1 MKTSD
6 EIRFAIHNIL
16 NNKVRSIT
24 TCFIV
29 FLLSFILMAILS
41 IGFSINYNLDLINE
55 QRCKEIDPSIYMEGS
70 YNMLKSNE
78 KYIDDLLENNSELVK
93 SFSYISYDLMWI
105 DYRFFNNQFTITN
118 GQTPNEN
125 MSGLNYIYIYEG
137 YQKNYSLD
145 DTYTFKNKNFIIK
158 GFIKED
164 YGVIIMDYKFY
175 INNFD
180 SLDKANLELSYSDIS
195 FNKYISKLEKLNENF
210 SYIAKKTECNVL
222 KIISQIQLYKTI
234 IISLVT
240 VLTILVGIMTIGN
253 ISNTIMISIDK
264 NYHFLQML
272 KMLGATNKNILSIN
286 IFECIITM
294 IVGVFFSFIL
304 LLMLSFVI
312 SDISRFF
319 VNEIVN
325 IVVMDDFVFHAKIPI
340 YIPIIICLILTV
352 FTLLSSKNTLKMAI
366 KK

>member
-1 MKTSD
+1 
-6 EIRFAIHNIL
+6 
-16 NNKVRSIT
+16 
-24 TCFIV
+24 
-29 FLLSFILMAILS
+29 
-41 IGFSINYNLDLINE
+41 
-55 QRCKEIDPSIYMEGS
+55 
-70 YNMLKSNE
+70 MLKSNE

-210 SYIAKKTECNVL
+210 SYIAKKQ
-222 KIISQIQLYKTI
+222 S
-234 IISLVT
+234 
-240 VLTILVGIMTIGN
+240 
-253 ISNTIMISIDK
+253 
-264 NYHFLQML
+264 
-272 KMLGATNKNILSIN
+272 
-286 IFECIITM
+286 
-294 IVGVFFSFIL
+294 
-304 LLMLSFVI
+304 
-312 SDISRFF
+312 
-319 VNEIVN
+319 
-325 IVVMDDFVFHAKIPI
+325 VM
-340 YIPIIICLILTV
+340 Y
-352 FTLLSSKNTLKMAI
+352 
-366 KK
+366 